1 MEAIGITGV
10 SALLLVGAV
19 AGFVE
24 LVKSLFAKEWRA
36 AVIIVGSG
44 LVGGLLSLFPEMDF
58 SFLVGIVGGLAA
70 SGVITIGQSIAK
82 NTNPTTVTVNN
93 TDK

>member
-1 MEAIGITGV
+1 MDAIGITGV

-24 LVKSLFAKEWRA
+24 LVKSLFAKNWRTA
-36 AVIIVGSG
+36 IIIVGSG
-44 LVGGLLSLFPEMDF
+44 LVGGLLSLFPEMNF
-58 SFLVGIVGGLAA
+58 SFLAGIVGGLAA

-82 NTNPTTVTVNN
+82 DTNGATVTVEN
-93 TDK
+93 K

>member
-1 MEAIGITGV
+1 MDAIGITGV

-24 LVKSLFAKEWRA
+24 LVKSLFAKNWRT

-44 LVGGLLSLFPEMDF
+44 LVGGLLSLFPEMNF

-82 NTNPTTVTVNN
+82 DTNGATVTVEN
-93 TDK
+93 K

>member
-1 MEAIGITGV
+1 MDAIGITGV

-24 LVKSLFAKEWRA
+24 LVKSLFAKNWRT

-44 LVGGLLSLFPEMDF
+44 LVGGLLSLFPETNF

-82 NTNPTTVTVNN
+82 DTNGATVTVEN
-93 TDK
+93 K

>member
-1 MEAIGITGV
+1 MDAIGITGV

-24 LVKSLFAKEWRA
+24 LVKSLFAKNWRT

-82 NTNPTTVTVNN
+82 DTNGATVTVEN
-93 TDK
+93 K